1 MLKAR
6 EESGEDREGSMP
18 GAGRGGGHPREQ
30 RAYRPDRTLMPDKAV
45 ATMKYSHTL
54 EEVEKIIV

>member
-1 MLKAR
+1 
-6 EESGEDREGSMP
+6 MP
-18 GAGRGGGHPREQ
+18 VAGRGGGHPREQ